1 MIIVCNVTMHLSK
14 PIGYATQK
22 VHPNVNYKL
31 QLIMIII
38 IIIIIL
44 ATQILVAVW

>member
-22 VHPNVNYKL
+22 VHPNVNYEL

-38 IIIIIL
+38 IIIFL